1 MHFHR
6 VLFLRILIIGGLAG
20 SAVFLSACSTPGGAS
35 GKSAAVLGA
44 EPGWLRTEL
53 YFALRRVDRAGE
65 PAVDL
70 APGARGPLSDADWQ
84 VFLDEVVT
92 PKFPDGLSVFDAYG
106 QWKRREDGRVFGLV
120 SKVLV
125 VLHPAT
131 PEAEAGVEAVRA
143 EFLAR
148 TGQESVLRGSQP
160 IEVSF

>member
-1 MHFHR
+1 
-6 VLFLRILIIGGLAG
+6 V
-20 SAVFLSACSTPGGAS
+20 
-35 GKSAAVLGA
+35 AVLGA

-65 PAVDL
+65 PVAEIEL
-70 APGARGPLSDADWQ
+70 GGRTALSDADWQ
-84 VFLDEVVT
+84 GFLDEVVT
-92 PKFPDGLSVFDAYG
+92 PRFPEGLSVFDAYG

-125 VLHPAT
+125 VLHPAS
-131 PEAEAGVEAVRA
+131 PEAEARVEAVRA

-160 IEVSF
+160 INVSF